1 VALSD
6 VFRRQ
11 TKWTLAD
18 AVERHRLAP
27 ETFRIPDE
35 HATASLQV
43 GDRVKV
49 VVEPEKGLPERM
61 WVVVTAV
68 SDSELVGTF
77 HSDAVEMI
85 GLHAG
90 DAVQFE
96 RRHVVAIGRRVAE

>member
-1 VALSD
+1 MALSD

-18 AVERHRLAP
+18 AVERHRLSP
-27 ETFRIPDE
+27 DTFRIPDAE
-35 HATASLQV
+35 STGSLRV

-49 VVEPEKGLPERM
+49 IVEPDKGVAERM

-68 SDSELVGTF
+68 SEAELVGAF

-90 DAVQFE
+90 DTVQLE
-96 RRHVVAIGRRVAE
+96 RRHVVAIGRRATG

>member
-11 TKWTLAD
+11 SKWTLAD

-27 ETFRIPDE
+27 ETFRVPDDE
-35 HATASLQV
+35 ATGSLQV

-49 VVEPEKGLPERM
+49 IVEPDKGIAERM
-61 WVVVTAV
+61 WVVLTAV
-68 SDSELVGTF
+68 ADAGLVGTF

-90 DAVQFE
+90 DTVELE
-96 RRHVVAIGRRVAE
+96 RRHVVAIGRRAVE